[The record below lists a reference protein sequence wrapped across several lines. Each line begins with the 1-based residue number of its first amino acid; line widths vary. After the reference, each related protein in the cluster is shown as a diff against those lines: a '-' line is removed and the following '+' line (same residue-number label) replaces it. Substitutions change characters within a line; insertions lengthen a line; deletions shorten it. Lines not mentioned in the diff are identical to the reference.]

1 MSPKSILIVEDDVA
15 IRDVLKAV
23 INSETAHQ
31 VFIAQSPEIALSM
44 LETVTPNLFLVD
56 YMLPGM
62 NGTEFIE
69 KIRQNGYKHTP
80 IVLMSACLFWESA
93 DSVRFL
99 RKPFDLD
106 QFLQVINECLSTS
119 HRALQLP

>member
-1 MSPKSILIVEDDVA
+1 MLSKSILIVEDDVA

-23 INSETAHQ
+23 ITSETAHQ
-31 VFIAQSPEIALSM
+31 VFIAPSSEIALSM

-80 IVLMSACLFWESA
+80 IVLITACLFWQ
-93 DSVRFL
+93 DVTDVQVL
-99 RKPFDLD
+99 RKPFELT
-106 QFLQVINECLSTS
+106 QFLQVVEECLNG
-119 HRALQLP
+119 A